1 MILKQKNWY
10 VLIIENKEKEKNSM
24 KKNNLKNIII
34 SVVLGI
40 AAFVIMLVAISYV
53 GKNENYV
60 ELIWSAKTIPQGTI
74 ITESNYDT
82 YFTVIKTNDTV
93 MTGGISYPD
102 KNDIIGST
110 ISRDISQYELIS
122 NACITQDEYIAGKYN
137 EPVLVSA
144 TTSSFSTAA
153 NGIIRRGDYV
163 NIYRL
168 SMSSD
173 SASSVVNA
181 ELVLSNVY
189 IVDAFDS
196 AGVKIL
202 PGDTTSIATSFNFYV
217 EAEREASIQNQV
229 SDKKISISKINN

>member
-1 MILKQKNWY
+1 MPGL
-10 VLIIENKEKEKNSM
+10 LNKGRKINGM

-34 SVVLGI
+34 SAILGA

-53 GKNENYV
+53 GKNEKYV
-60 ELIWSAKTIPQGTI
+60 ELIWSVKAIPQGTI
-74 ITESNYDT
+74 ITESNYDA
-82 YFTVIKTNDTV
+82 YFTVIKTDDIV
-93 MTGGISYPD
+93 ITGGISYPD

-110 ISRDISQYELIS
+110 ISRDIAQYELIS
-122 NACITQDEYIAGKYN
+122 SACITKEEYVVGKFKK
-137 EPVLVSA
+137 PVLVSA

-168 SMSSD
+168 NTSSD
-173 SASSVVNA
+173 STLSAGNA
-181 ELVLSNVY
+181 EMLLSNVY
-189 IVDAFDS
+189 IVDAFDA

-202 PGDTTSIATSFNFYV
+202 PGDTTAIATSFNFYV
-217 EAEREASIQNQV
+217 EAEQEASIQNQV